1 MMIPKGMSA
10 ARYTAVMG
18 LLFALAAAL
27 NTAESLFSAFLP
39 AGMRI
44 GMSNI
49 VIMTAILCINL
60 PSAAVLTVL
69 KAILVFLARGLT
81 AGVMSLCGGLA
92 AFLVTAILFRKTCCS
107 YILISVLGA
116 VSHSVG
122 QICAAGVILGTA
134 YVFAYAPVL
143 IFASVGTGICTGV
156 VLKVTFPI
164 IEARIF
170 GNKKQA
176 GKLLRADIDFMRN
189 DEK

>member
-49 VIMTAILCINL
+49 VIMAAMLCIDL
-60 PSAAVLTVL
+60 PSAAVLVLL
-69 KAILVFLARGLT
+69 KAMLVFFARGLT

-92 AFLVTAILFRKTCCS
+92 AFLVTALLFRKTRCS

-116 VSHSVG
+116 ISHSAG
-122 QICAAGVILGTA
+122 QLCAAGVILGTA

-143 IFASVGTGICTGV
+143 VFASVGTGICTGV
-156 VLKVTFPI
+156 TLKVTLPHVQ
-164 IEARIF
+164 RVIF
-170 GNKKQA
+170 RKN
-176 GKLLRADIDFMRN
+176 
-189 DEK
+189 

>member
-44 GMSNI
+44 GLSNI
-49 VIMTAILCINL
+49 VIMAAILCVNL

-69 KAILVFLARGLT
+69 KALLVLFARGLT
-81 AGVMSLCGGLA
+81 AGAMSLSGGLA
-92 AFLVTAILFRKTCCS
+92 AFLVTALLFRKTRCS

-116 VSHSVG
+116 ISHSAG
-122 QICAAGVILGTA
+122 QLCAAAVILGTA
-134 YVFAYAPVL
+134 YVFAYAPMLAV
-143 IFASVGTGICTGV
+143 ASVGTGICTGV
-156 VLKVTFPI
+156 VLKVTLPI

-170 GNKKQA
+170 R
-176 GKLLRADIDFMRN
+176 GKRGSPRGRI
-189 DEK
+189 